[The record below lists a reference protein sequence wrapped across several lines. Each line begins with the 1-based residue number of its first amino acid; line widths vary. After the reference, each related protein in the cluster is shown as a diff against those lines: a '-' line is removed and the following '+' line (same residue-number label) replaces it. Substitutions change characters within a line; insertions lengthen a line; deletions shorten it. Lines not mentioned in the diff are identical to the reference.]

1 MAAITQAD
9 VDAALNEL
17 ILATPSERAAE
28 VEKDI
33 AARKTFPL
41 EAQIRWANRVRD
53 IFEAAEVTAKY
64 APEPVTQTK
73 NGKVASTNPWSAAAW
88 NKTTQG
94 GIVKRLGEVKAAE
107 LAKAAGCT
115 LGSTKPNPNFN

>member
-1 MAAITQAD
+1 MAVTQAE

-33 AARKTFPL
+33 AARKDHPL

-53 IFEAAEVTAKY
+53 IFEAAEATAKY

-88 NKTTQG
+88 NKTEQG
-94 GIVKRLGEVKAAE
+94 RVTKALGEVKATA

-115 LGSTKPNPNFN
+115 LGSTKANPLFN